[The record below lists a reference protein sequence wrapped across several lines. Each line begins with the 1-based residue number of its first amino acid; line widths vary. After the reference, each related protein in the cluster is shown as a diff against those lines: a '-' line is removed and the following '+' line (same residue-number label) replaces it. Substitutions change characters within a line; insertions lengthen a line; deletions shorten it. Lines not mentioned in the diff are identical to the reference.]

1 MSTVKLAI
9 TYTVK
14 NEGAMLARAIDYHR
28 AIGFEH
34 FFVFLDGTT
43 DDTAERL
50 AGAAGVCVQNS
61 IDPGDQLVRDGPE
74 WVKAIAPWWSRDMD
88 VRKRINTLAAACM
101 AEKMGFDW
109 LLCIDPDEVFHAS
122 LKASPSATLTAD
134 FFREVPRHVDQVLL
148 RNLEVVPPAEPTS
161 NPFVDCTKFLARF
174 PATEMVWRVLSAGVR
189 RVARVPA
196 AQAWFDYFFYQLR
209 FMGAL
214 PRLLVH
220 PATGQRIP
228 AGYFLGYTNHK
239 SAIRPERAQSFD
251 FVTHYWRKW
260 RRAPR
265 SIRRGNVLHYD
276 LFSLDY
282 FIAKFRQRQESMVM
296 KIFYVRYWLA
306 RIARDSSRRDVE
318 TFFRKYIALSG
329 PQVLE
334 RLERR
339 GIVLSITAVA
349 SLAASGPQ
357 HPRPG
362 QPD

>member
-9 TYTVK
+9 AYTVR
-14 NEGAMLARAIDYHR
+14 NEGALLSRSIDYHR
-28 AIGFEH
+28 AIGFGR

-50 AGAAGVCVQNS
+50 AGIADVQVQNS
-61 IDPGDQLVRDGPE
+61 IRPDDRLVTDGPE
-74 WVKAIAPWWSRDMD
+74 WVKAIAPWWSTDMD

-101 AEKMGFDW
+101 AEAAGVDW

-122 LKASPSATLTAD
+122 LDTPPSAGLTAA
-134 FFREVPRHVDQVLL
+134 FFRVVPRHVDQVLL
-148 RNLEVVPPAEPTS
+148 RNLEVVPPVRSTS
-161 NPFVDCTKFLARF
+161 NPFVDCTRFLARF
-174 PATEMVWRVLSAGVR
+174 PATEAVWRPLSAVVR

-196 AQAWFDYFFYQLR
+196 AQAWFDYLFYQVR
-209 FMGAL
+209 FTGAL

-220 PATGQRIP
+220 PATGRCIP

-239 SAIRPERAQSFD
+239 SAIRPQRARSFD
-251 FVTHYWRKW
+251 FVTHHWRKW

-306 RIARDSSRRDVE
+306 RIARESPLPDVE
-318 TFFRKYIALSG
+318 AFFRKYVALSD

-339 GIVLSITAVA
+339 GVILNITSVA
-349 SLAASGPQ
+349 GLAASVEQSARTG
-357 HPRPG
+357 RPS
-362 QPD
+362 